1 LPVKVSRGRSGI
13 FLAFLV
19 RDAGFG
25 FFGFVIGL
33 ALGLGLDS
41 GAAVAGA
48 EDEVVGEATGLGLDG
63 AEKAEAE
70 AMTVR
75 PRAAVPATAPI
86 AKREGVRARR
96 KSMGEAMP
104 HVYQS
109 P

>member
-1 LPVKVSRGRSGI
+1 VKVSRGRSGT

-19 RDAGFG
+19 RVAGFG

-33 ALGLGLDS
+33 ALGLGLDP
-41 GAAVAGA
+41 GTAVAGA
-48 EDEVVGEATGLGLDG
+48 EDEAAGEATGLGLDG

-75 PRAAVPATAPI
+75 LRAAVPATAPI

-96 KSMGEAMP
+96 KSMGEAIR